1 VLEQAAAELVAWAAA
16 QGLPIVV
23 EALDFAAKRARL
35 RELPA
40 GMARMLSGFADRAW
54 DRALRAC
61 ARRHGVWVWAVNPAW
76 TSILGALTLAVPLGL
91 SVHHAAAATIGRRA
105 MERWARGHAAGHDHN
120 EIARA
125 LLSGARAME
134 TPVDAVPTTARLPG
148 GHLTPVASVLP
159 ETLQSKLPAGRR
171 QALLWHASRWRAALA
186 ARRQGRAPPARATTI
201 GPAVAPGA
209 IPGEA
214 PKAARRG
221 DQGRPQRQPTAVD
234 DQVCSGE

>member
-1 VLEQAAAELVAWAAA
+1 M
-16 QGLPIVV
+16 V
-23 EALDFAAKRARL
+23 EALAFAAKRARL

-40 GMARMLSGFADRAW
+40 GLARMLAGFADRAG
-54 DRALRAC
+54 DQAVRAC

-105 MERWARGHAAGHDHN
+105 MERWARGRAAGQDHT

-125 LLSGARAME
+125 LLSGAQAME

-159 ETLQSKLPAGRR
+159 ETLQSKRPAGRR

-186 ARRQGRAPPARATTI
+186 ARRQGRAPPARATTT
-201 GPAVAPGA
+201 GSAVAPGA

-221 DQGRPQRQPTAVD
+221 DQGRLRRRLTAAT